1 MKSPLRIAMLAHS
14 TNPRGGVVHAL
25 ALSEALT
32 GLGHDV
38 VLHAPDAKGH
48 GFFRAARCET
58 RPFPVAPAA
67 PDMHAM
73 IEQRV
78 AEYVEHF
85 SESPNRGFDL
95 YHAQDGIS
103 GNALATLKAR
113 GLITGYV
120 RTVHHLDAFADPRIA
135 RLQTRSIREADAWM
149 TVSSLWRDRLRD
161 DFGVDATVCGNGV
174 DRIRFHPNLDG
185 CEAKVRLS
193 MGLSPGPLFLAIGG
207 VEERKNTLRILEGF
221 AQLVAIRPDAEL
233 VIAGGA
239 SLLDHSEYQQAFAA
253 RLAQMGPTA
262 ASVHRP
268 GVIEDADM
276 PRLYRLASALVF
288 ASLSEGFGL
297 CVLEAMASGVP
308 AITSAI
314 EPFLSYLEP
323 DDAIWCDSMS
333 PATIADA
340 MALALSEESA
350 RPFRKRG
357 PSVAARF
364 DWRSVAQAH
373 EPQYRGLLEVADA

>member
-1 MKSPLRIAMLAHS
+1 MRRTLRIAMLAHS

-25 ALSEALT
+25 SLSEALA
-32 GLGHDV
+32 GLGHNV

-48 GFFRAARCET
+48 GFFRAARCEM

-78 AEYVEHF
+78 ADYVEHF
-85 SESPNRGFDL
+85 SEGRNRGFDV

-103 GNALATLKAR
+103 GNALATLKAQ

-120 RTVHHLDAFADPRIA
+120 RTVHHIDAFADPRIGD
-135 RLQTRSIREADAWM
+135 LQTRSIREADAWM
-149 TVSSLWRDRLRD
+149 TVSSLWRDRLLD

-185 CEAKVRLS
+185 REPELRLS
-193 MGLSPGPLFLAIGG
+193 LGLSPGPIILAIGG
-207 VEERKNTLRILEGF
+207 VEERKNTLRILEAF

-239 SLLDHSEYQQAFAA
+239 SLLDHSDYQQAFAA
-253 RLAQMGPTA
+253 RLAQMGPAA
-262 ASVHRP
+262 ASVHRT

-276 PRLYRLASALVF
+276 PRLYRLSTALVF
-288 ASLSEGFGL
+288 PSVKEGFGL

-308 AITSAI
+308 AIASAI
-314 EPFLSYLEP
+314 EPFLSYLKP
-323 DDAIWCDSMS
+323 DEAIWCDPMS

-357 PSVAARF
+357 PGVAARF

-373 EPQYRGLLEVADA
+373 EPQYRCLLEVADA

>member
-1 MKSPLRIAMLAHS
+1 MLAHS
-14 TNPRGGVVHAL
+14 PNPRGGVVHAL
-25 ALSEALT
+25 ALSEALA
-32 GLGHDV
+32 GLGHNV

-48 GFFRAARCET
+48 GFFRAARCEM

-78 AEYVEHF
+78 ADYVEHF
-85 SESPNRGFDL
+85 SEGRNRGFDV

-103 GNALATLKAR
+103 GNALATLKAQ

-120 RTVHHLDAFADPRIA
+120 RTVHHIDAFADPRIGD
-135 RLQTRSIREADAWM
+135 LQIRSIREADAWM
-149 TVSSLWRDRLRD
+149 TVSTLWRDRLLD
-161 DFGVDATVCGNGV
+161 DFGIDATVCGNGV

-185 CEAKVRLS
+185 REPELRLS
-193 MGLSPGPLFLAIGG
+193 LGLSPGPLFLAIGG

-239 SLLDHSEYQQAFAA
+239 SLLDHSGYQGPFAA
-253 RLAQMGPTA
+253 CLAQMGPAA
-262 ASVHRP
+262 ASVHRL

-276 PRLYRLASALVF
+276 PRLYRLATALVF
-288 ASLSEGFGL
+288 ASVKEGFGL

-308 AITSAI
+308 TIASAI
-314 EPFLSYLEP
+314 EPFVSYLKP
-323 DDAIWCDSMS
+323 DEAIWCDPMS

-350 RPFRKRG
+350 RLFRKRG
-357 PSVAARF
+357 PGVAARF

-373 EPQYRGLLEVADA
+373 EPQYRRLLEVADA

>member
-1 MKSPLRIAMLAHS
+1 MRRSLRVAMLAHS

-25 ALSEALT
+25 ALAEALT

-38 VLHAPDAKGH
+38 VLHAPDAKKQ
-48 GFFRAARCET
+48 GFFRAARCEM
-58 RPFPVAPAA
+58 RALPVAPAA

-78 AEYVEHF
+78 ADYVEHF
-85 SESPNRGFDL
+85 SESRNRGFDV

-103 GNALATLKAR
+103 GNALATLKAQ

-135 RLQTRSIREADAWM
+135 RLQTRSIQEADVWM

-185 CEAKVRLS
+185 REPELRLAL
-193 MGLSPGPLFLAIGG
+193 GLSPGPIFLAIGG
-207 VEERKNTLRILEGF
+207 VEERKNTLLILEAF
-221 AQLVAIRPDAEL
+221 AQLLAIRPDAEL

-239 SLLDHSEYQQAFAA
+239 SLLDHSDYQQAFAA
-253 RLAQMGPTA
+253 RLAQMGPAA
-262 ASVHRP
+262 ASVRML

-276 PRLYRLASALVF
+276 PRLYRLATALVF
-288 ASLSEGFGL
+288 ASLKEGFGL

-308 AITSAI
+308 AIASAI
-314 EPFLSYLEP
+314 EPFLSYLDPAE
-323 DDAIWCDSMS
+323 AIWCDPMS

-340 MALALSEESA
+340 MTLALSEESA
-350 RPFRKRG
+350 RPFRRRG

-373 EPQYRGLLEVADA
+373 EPQYRRLLEVADA

>member
-1 MKSPLRIAMLAHS
+1 MRRTLRIAMLAHS

-25 ALSEALT
+25 ALSEALA
-32 GLGHDV
+32 GLGHNV

-48 GFFRAARCET
+48 GFFRAARCEM

-78 AEYVEHF
+78 ADYVEHF
-85 SESPNRGFDL
+85 SEGRNRGFDV

-103 GNALATLKAR
+103 GNALATLKAQ

-120 RTVHHLDAFADPRIA
+120 RTVHHIDAFADPRIGD
-135 RLQTRSIREADAWM
+135 LQTRSIREADAWM
-149 TVSSLWRDRLRD
+149 TVSSLWRDRLLD

-185 CEAKVRLS
+185 REPELRLS
-193 MGLSPGPLFLAIGG
+193 LGLSPGPIILAIGG
-207 VEERKNTLRILEGF
+207 VEERKNTLRILEAF

-239 SLLDHSEYQQAFAA
+239 SLLDHSDYQQAFAA
-253 RLAQMGPTA
+253 RLAQMGPAA
-262 ASVHRP
+262 ASVHRT

-276 PRLYRLASALVF
+276 PRLYRLSTALVF
-288 ASLSEGFGL
+288 PSVKEGFGL

-308 AITSAI
+308 AIASAI
-314 EPFLSYLEP
+314 EPFLSYLKP
-323 DDAIWCDSMS
+323 DEAIWCDPMS

-357 PSVAARF
+357 PGVAARF

-373 EPQYRGLLEVADA
+373 EPQYRCLLEVADA

>member
-1 MKSPLRIAMLAHS
+1 MKHSLRIAMLAHS

-32 GLGHDV
+32 RLGHDV
-38 VLHAPDAKGH
+38 VLHAPDARGH

-58 RPFPVAPAA
+58 RPLPVAPAA

-78 AEYVEHF
+78 VDYVEHF
-85 SESPNRGFDL
+85 SESRNRGFDV

-113 GLITGYV
+113 GLIAGYV
-120 RTVHHLDAFADPRIA
+120 RTVHHIDAFADPRISH
-135 RLQTRSIREADAWM
+135 LQTRSIRVADAWM

-161 DFGVDATVCGNGV
+161 DFGIDATVCGNGV
-174 DRIRFHPNLDG
+174 DCVRFHPNLDG
-185 CEAKVRLS
+185 RESELRLS
-193 MGLSPGPLFLAIGG
+193 LGLSPGPVFLAIGG
-207 VEERKNTLRILEGF
+207 VEERKNTLRILEAF

-239 SLLDHSEYQQAFAA
+239 SLLDHSDYQQAFAA
-253 RLAQMGPTA
+253 RLARMGPAA

-268 GVIEDADM
+268 GVIKDADM
-276 PRLYRLASALVF
+276 PRLYRLATALVF
-288 ASLSEGFGL
+288 ASVKEGFGL

-308 AITSAI
+308 AIASAI
-314 EPFLSYLEP
+314 EPFVSYLKP
-323 DDAIWCDSMS
+323 DEAIWCDPVS

-340 MALALSEESA
+340 MALALNEDTA

-373 EPQYRGLLEVADA
+373 EPQYRRLLEVAHA